1 MLTRL
6 IPVPLGLVGIGGS
19 VKEKAG
25 NEWNRT
31 LVVLKV
37 GLSLIISR
45 VVVDRY
51 LILEVKPR
59 QQTIYQDFWEI
70 SQYSIS
76 ISNIDAVNKGQLR
89 ILPSDLHH
97 PKAIAAVFIPQ
108 ANYPGHTF
116 LSGFVFSCFFV
127 FCLLPPRHLVFGW
140 NSFNI
145 PGLVLTIRSK
155 ALDGSS
161 TWFAEVK

>member
-1 MLTRL
+1 MKSDSCCVKSRSVPNHFQGCGRP
-6 IPVPLGLVGIGGS
+6 IPNFGS
-19 VKEKAG
+19 ETTAA
-25 NEWNRT
+25 NAN
-31 LVVLKV
+31 
-37 GLSLIISR
+37 
-45 VVVDRY
+45 
-51 LILEVKPR
+51 
-59 QQTIYQDFWEI
+59 FWEI

-97 PKAIAAVFIPQ
+97 PKAIVAVFISQ
-108 ANYPGHTF
+108 ANYSGHTF
-116 LSGFVFSCFFV
+116 LSGFVFLLFFCFFV

-161 TWFAEVK
+161 T